1 MTKPTKLPL
10 DIHIDS
16 IVNKLKVKHKH
27 ASRNRYADVVD
38 FFYGPHLELVV
49 EITISDLEE
58 SLETGILPKKIKKL
72 I

>member
-10 DIHIDS
+10 DTHIDS

-38 FFYGPHLELVV
+38 FFYGSHLEGVV

-58 SLETGILPKKIKKL
+58 SLETGTLPKKIKKL

>member
-1 MTKPTKLPL
+1 MNKPTKSPI

-38 FFYGPHLELVV
+38 FFYGPHLEGVV
-49 EITISDLEE
+49 EIPFTDLEE
-58 SLETGILPKKIKKL
+58 SLETGLLPKKIKNL
-72 I
+72 L

>member
-1 MTKPTKLPL
+1 MSKATKSPIDT
-10 DIHIDS
+10 HIDS

-38 FFYGPHLELVV
+38 FFYGPHLEEVV
-49 EITISDLEE
+49 EISFTELEE
-58 SLETGILPKKIKKL
+58 SLEAGTLPKKINKL

>member
-1 MTKPTKLPL
+1 MNKPTKSPI
-10 DIHIDS
+10 DTHIDS

-38 FFYGPHLELVV
+38 FFYGPHLEGVV
-49 EITISDLEE
+49 EIHITDLEE
-58 SLETGILPKKIKKL
+58 SLETGTLPKKIKNL

>member
-1 MTKPTKLPL
+1 MSKATKSPIDT
-10 DIHIDS
+10 HIDS

-38 FFYGPHLELVV
+38 FFYGPHLEEVV
-49 EITISDLEE
+49 EISFTELEE
-58 SLETGILPKKIKKL
+58 SLEAGTLPKKIKKL